1 MGDDERPGDEREDIL
16 SILRELR
23 PFYFWILIVQVA
35 IWGAMVIWAERGNC
49 ANVDFSNCAVAVG
62 LKMSGLI
69 PLWFFTSVVLV
80 DIGRFLMVFLPDLRG
95 RIRDRAWAEGRA
107 EGRSEGRSEGRAEGR
122 AEGRSEGR
130 SEGRAEGRSEGEAI
144 GVGQMH
150 AKWSAWNQRRLEAE
164 RNGEPF
170 DEPPPAPN
178 D

>member
-1 MGDDERPGDEREDIL
+1 MGHRIPAQGAISVNAIALIMGDDERPGDEREDIL

-35 IWGAMVIWAERGNC
+35 IWGAVVIWAERGNC

-107 EGRSEGRSEGRAEGR
+107 EGRSEGR
-122 AEGRSEGR
+122 
-130 SEGRAEGRSEGEAI
+130 AEGRSEGEAI
-144 GVGQMH
+144 GVDQMH

-170 DEPPPAPN
+170 DEPPPAPSN
-178 D
+178 